1 MRTIAR
7 RVRNLEKHSG
17 TADGEQQILLIVC
30 RPSWGLGLDKDK
42 CIRILSESGYLPTG
56 RVALVN
62 LGLVPD
68 GLTAEQTEMFLREP
82 AAEMCGFQRA
92 QAASAAMK

>member
-7 RVRNLEKHSG
+7 RVRDLEKHSG

-82 AAEMCGFQRA
+82 AGRC
-92 QAASAAMK
+92 AAFSGRRRRRPQ